1 MNVLKPAAAL
11 TSGLLAR
18 KGGARPAMRRQP
30 IAGLSHMSINMMED
44 LGWNDMGVEEPEP
57 DSSPVAAQLASAR
70 KKLSAANQPPPA
82 PVEHAPVEDIAP
94 AEPPRATPVID
105 LTLVRAM
112 RTAGRKSAFTLRIDA
127 ERHLRL
133 RLLSAVKN
141 RSAQQLMI
149 TALDALIASHPDIAT
164 LATDPKMRAAA
175 LQTAMD

>member
-44 LGWNDMGVEEPEP
+44 LGWNDMGVEEPEA
-57 DSSPVAAQLASAR
+57 DSSPVAAQLASAQ
-70 KKLSAANQPPPA
+70 KKLSAANQPPPVEDVA
-82 PVEHAPVEDIAP
+82 PFEDIAP
-94 AEPPRATPVID
+94 AELAQATPVID

-149 TALDALIASHPDIAT
+149 TALDALIASHPDIET